1 MNSRMRMCLA
11 GLTTATLIVS
21 AFAGCSSVAEDVKEA
36 EAVDETVLS
45 ETGEPDTM
53 TEIPAAI
60 SPPKA
65 SEDSDA
71 VLFVVTSTNEGPFSW
86 GNNYIENTTYT
97 VYYNG
102 SLEIVQQYS
111 ITGELTTFRQLE
123 DEDFLQ
129 ISEDMEDAY
138 AKQPWNSND
147 YSDYMD
153 GFSWGFSY
161 YERSGRETYIYGGY
175 IDGCNKLEDIKDIL
189 KSYEEELTDEALIFD
204 ACEGCYYCTDNL
216 QAYLKIYKDAD
227 GEMWIEMM
235 TPDSEEPEFFHITE
249 LYMSSYDE
257 TVTFGYEAAGGTT
270 EYLIFTY
277 YFGGLTNILQ
287 LYDGDLIY
295 ASRQL

>member
-53 TEIPAAI
+53 TEIQAAI

-111 ITGELTTFRQLE
+111 ITGERTTFRQLA

-161 YERSGRETYIYGGY
+161 YERSGREIYIYGGY
-175 IDGCNKLEDIKDIL
+175 TDGCTALEEVEETL
-189 KSYEEELTDEALIFD
+189 KSYEEELTDTALIFD
-204 ACEGCYYCTDNL
+204 ECEGYYFYPDNV
-216 QAYLKIYKDAD
+216 QAYLNIYRDSD

-235 TPDSEEPEFFHITE
+235 TPESEEPEFYHVID

-257 TVTFGYEAAGGTT
+257 TVSFCYEKPDGTT
-270 EYLIFTY
+270 DYLTFTY
-277 YFGGLTNILQ
+277 IFNELMNGLQ
-287 LYDGDLIY
+287 VYDGDLFY
-295 ASRQL
+295 ASRKP